1 MHIYHQGEP
10 PSPPGPPRPH
20 EPPGPPGPIRIVT
33 WSSIYRVSQKT
44 HFKNCHEL
52 ASDSQRPIDVVAG
65 S

>member
-1 MHIYHQGEP
+1 MHIIKANHLDHLDHLDHLNHLDHLVQFALY
-10 PSPPGPPRPH
+10 
-20 EPPGPPGPIRIVT
+20 T

-52 ASDSQRPIDVVAG
+52 ASTPGHPIDVVAG